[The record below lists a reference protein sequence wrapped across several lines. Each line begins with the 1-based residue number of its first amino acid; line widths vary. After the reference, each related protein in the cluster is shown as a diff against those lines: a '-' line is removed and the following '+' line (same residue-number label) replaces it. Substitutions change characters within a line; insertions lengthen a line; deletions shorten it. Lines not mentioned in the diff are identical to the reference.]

1 MENKLLPKIL
11 GVINLSVFI
20 SRIYS
25 LPTRLG
31 GLGVDDPSVN
41 STHHYLNSIK
51 MCEPF
56 QLDLPINEV
65 INIQK
70 VTSGQIEREN
80 KEILENTKNQI
91 VDILDT
97 TSKQI
102 MENNST
108 VGASA
113 WLTTK
118 LYARD
123 YFYLNHK
130 DFQYAITVF
139 YGWTPQNTRSIW
151 ACGVLVVHNIC
162 YPAKLGASL
171 L

>member
-1 MENKLLPKIL
+1 
-11 GVINLSVFI
+11 
-20 SRIYS
+20 
-25 LPTRLG
+25 
-31 GLGVDDPSVN
+31 
-41 STHHYLNSIK
+41 
-51 MCEPF
+51 MCETF

-80 KEILENTKNQI
+80 KERLENTKNQI

-102 MENNST
+102 MENNSI

-123 YFYLNHK
+123 SCYLNHK
-130 DFQYAITVF
+130 DFQYALAVR
-139 YGWTPQNTRSIW
+139 YGWTPQNTRSIC
-151 ACGVLVVHNIC
+151 ACGCPCSTQHVLSCKV
-162 YPAKLGASL
+162 GASL